1 MTLILHARRRF
12 LIGIFISGMLMTND
26 LCGQVAWNSDSLFKT
41 GQPLTGRLW
50 GYAFGDFYDKAHTD
64 TLNRGG
70 SNQYTGIPGGRTE
83 FQTRRIYL
91 GYDFNISRK
100 FSTEVLLA
108 AEDNI
113 TTGGGTTS
121 GDLLADNKLAFFV
134 KLINLRWKNIWKGT
148 DLVIGQVATPGFST
162 FTEKYWSYRPIER
175 TIIDIRRTPSYDLG
189 ATLQGKIGGSGR
201 FGYDLM
207 VGNGSGA
214 RPESDNFKWFYADV
228 WGLFLDKKLAVDL
241 YVDYEKLNS
250 VSNWHHARNMVKGFV
265 AYNLPRFTIGVEGY
279 VNYLKQDLFATRIAG
294 GIDTMSHAASGISLY
309 VNGTILPRKLKYYAR
324 MDKFNPT
331 NHIDNG
337 TYDKYVGHTANYND
351 PVTRETFVSVG
362 LDFMPIPA
370 VHFMPNIWYNAYK
383 NQGAVYKY
391 DSNDL
396 VLRMTFF
403 FVFGKS

>member
-1 MTLILHARRRF
+1 MMLTRPAQFHKAAGLALF
-12 LIGIFISGMLMTND
+12 SMLMINV
-26 LCGQVAWNSDSLFKT
+26 LCAQVAWNSDSLFKT
-41 GQPLTGRLW
+41 GQPLTGRVW
-50 GYAFGDFYDKAHTD
+50 GYAFGDLYNKAHTD

-91 GYDFNISRK
+91 GYDFNLSKK
-100 FSTEVLLA
+100 FSTEILLA

-121 GDLLADNKLAFFV
+121 GDLLADNKLAFYV
-134 KLINLRWKNIWKGT
+134 KLVNLRWKNIWKGT
-148 DLVIGQVATPGFST
+148 DLVVGQVATPGFAT
-162 FTEKYWSYRPIER
+162 FTERYWAYRPIER

-189 ATLQGKIGGSGR
+189 VTLQGKFGTSGKY
-201 FGYDLM
+201 GYDVM

-228 WGLFLDKKLAVDL
+228 WGLFLEKRLAVDL
-241 YVDYEKLNS
+241 YVDYEKLNDVPS
-250 VSNWHHARNMVKGFV
+250 WHHSRSMVKGFV
-265 AYNLPRFTIGVEGY
+265 AYNTPKVTIGAEGY
-279 VNYLKQDLFATRIAG
+279 VNFMKQDLFATRIAG
-294 GIDTMSHAASGISLY
+294 HTDTISDAAAGISLY
-309 VNGTILPRKLKYYAR
+309 VNGIVVPRKLKYFVR
-324 MDKFNPT
+324 LDKFNPT
-331 NHIDNG
+331 NKIDNA
-337 TYDKYVGHTANYND
+337 TYNKYVGHTANYTD
-351 PVTRETFVSVG
+351 VVTRETFFTAG

-383 NQGAVYKY
+383 NQGPDHKY